1 MRVKVCGITRMEDAL
16 LATDLGAHAIGF
28 VLWPGS
34 PRAID
39 PLRARDI
46 VRQLPPLVSVVG
58 VFVDQPLREVRRLA
72 RLLPLDA
79 VQLHGCESPSY
90 CERTGWRVIKAFG
103 ASPATGDEVGAFAR
117 SILVLLDARDPVK
130 HGGTGRTLDWEL
142 AARIAHARP
151 TLLAGGLRPDNVSEA
166 IERVRP
172 FGIDVSS
179 GVEARPGVKDPG
191 RLREFFAA
199 LQDTAR
205 ARGGVSSDCANT
217 QAVNQRVARVARG
230 RIDW

>member
-1 MRVKVCGITRMEDAL
+1 MRVKVCGVTRLEDAL
-16 LATDLGAHAIGF
+16 LAADLGAHAIGF

-39 PLRARDI
+39 PLLARDI
-46 VRQLPPLVSVVG
+46 IRQLPPLVSVVG

-90 CERTGWRVIKAFG
+90 CETTGRRVIKAF
-103 ASPATGDEVGAFAR
+103 ATSPATGDAVGAFPR
-117 SILVLLDARDPVK
+117 SVLVLLDARDPVK
-130 HGGTGRTLDWEL
+130 HGGTGRTVDWEL

-151 TLLAGGLRPDNVSEA
+151 TLLAGGLRADNVAEA

-179 GVEARPGVKDPG
+179 GVEARPGLKDAA

-199 LQDTAR
+199 VRDAVGARHAAVPQGGKTLQAIPQ
-205 ARGGVSSDCANT
+205 V
-217 QAVNQRVARVARG
+217 VRVPQE
-230 RIDW
+230 RIDR